1 MKLYFDL
8 KTHLLVKSHRKS
20 LDPRFGLDCKE
31 TRFYR
36 SYQKMNGRL
45 VPGSVAIH
53 RNGEI
58 AYELQTLEYT
68 ELNVVDAKEFAAPK
82 Q

>member
-1 MKLYFDL
+1 
-8 KTHLLVKSHRKS
+8 
-20 LDPRFGLDCKE
+20 
-31 TRFYR
+31 
-36 SYQKMNGRL
+36 MNGRL

-68 ELNVVDAKEFAAPK
+68 ELNDVDAKEFAAPK
-82 Q
+82 L